1 VEQLRAG
8 GQLIEVLPYSP
19 FARAAAG
26 LGHVDLELD
35 TDGVARSVYMRSG
48 IGQAWW
54 PHITQTLLVQEGIL
68 SEQVFPADKGEE
80 FSGLANVRRYHR
92 YIPFV
97 SGPNSYPQVSAVELL
112 ENLIKMIREKE
123 QGARQL
129 KAMTGETRMT
139 AYVLAGLPVCMV
151 GYFMV
156 ANPNYLMT
164 LWNDETGR
172 YMLFGALAMELTG
185 SFVMW
190 RMLRSI

>member
-1 VEQLRAG
+1 MAIGCSVG
-8 GQLIEVLPYSP
+8 GW
-19 FARAAAG
+19 
-26 LGHVDLELD
+26 D
-35 TDGVARSVYMRSG
+35 G
-48 IGQAWW
+48 IGDAGRQWREQAGSVDSTEA
-54 PHITQTLLVQEGIL
+54 PLKQAMSRIQRNVQMGVSLPE
-68 SEQVFPADKGEE
+68 SVSDFAE
-80 FSGLANVRRYHR
+80 FYERDEFRLFALGLKVNHR
-92 YIPFV
+92 YGGNA
-97 SGPNSYPQVSAVELL
+97 SELL